1 MTTAVDGGTFRQVLA
16 RWPSGVGIVT
26 TAGAA
31 GRHGMTASSFS
42 SVSLDPPLVL
52 VCVDRR
58 LRSHELLDRN
68 GVFAVN
74 VLGRDHIGLGRRFAG
89 MEPEVTDRFAEGDW
103 LPGATGSPVLTDAA
117 AWVDCRVRNGYPG
130 GDHTIFVGDVVAACV
145 PRITSPLLF
154 HSRAWG
160 QLADPLPQSVGITD
174 TGLARTLHE
183 QGAPPRR
190 GARLVATVRAA
201 GIPVVVPHGS
211 LRTARSAPRWSDAAG
226 TEPRTPAG
234 EPGAPAY
241 AGALTTP
248 GPPAVHV
255 RSAAQAVEAAEA
267 GCLRVEVT
275 VLADGTGTAARAV
288 IRAVAGSATTVV
300 ARVRD
305 AMAPGLARTVLRTVA
320 ALKAAGCAEIS
331 LVEARPGPG
340 AAGAP
345 GALDGSPLHLRALLQ
360 DVVPEADGLPVRLA
374 LRDHHGLG
382 LVNALTAMKSG
393 VRHFEAGLGGCGGL
407 LPTERL
413 VLLCS
418 RMGVATPVGPEVPR
432 SWVNELE
439 RMRYGRPLPA
449 RVAPD
454 Q

>member
-1 MTTAVDGGTFRQVLA
+1 MTTAVDGSTFRHVLA

-26 TAGAA
+26 TAGEA

-58 LRSHELLDRN
+58 LRSHELLARN

-89 MEPEVTDRFAEGDW
+89 MEPEVSDRFAEGDW

-117 AWVDCRVRNGYPG
+117 AWVDCRVRNAYPG
-130 GDHTIFVGDVVAACV
+130 GDHTIFVGDVVAAGV

-160 QLADPLPQSVGITD
+160 QLADPLPRSVGITD
-174 TGLARTLHE
+174 TGLARTLHD
-183 QGAPPRR
+183 QGTATRR

-201 GIPVVVPHGS
+201 GIPVVVPHGALRIAPPTARGTDRPGTG
-211 LRTARSAPRWSDAAG
+211 LRTPPKGAAAR
-226 TEPRTPAG
+226 
-234 EPGAPAY
+234 
-241 AGALTTP
+241 AGAGARTAP

-255 RSAAQAVEAAEA
+255 CSAAQAADAAEA
-267 GCLRVEVT
+267 GCPCVEVT
-275 VLADGTGTAARAV
+275 VPADGTGAAARAV
-288 IRAVAGSATTVV
+288 VRAVAGSATTVV
-300 ARVRD
+300 ARVHD
-305 AMAPGLARTVLRTVA
+305 ALAPDRARAVLHTLA
-320 ALKAAGCAEIS
+320 ALKTAGCAEIA
-331 LVEARPGPG
+331 LVEGRPGPG
-340 AAGAP
+340 PASTA

-360 DVVPEADGLPVRLA
+360 DVVPQADGLPVRLA

-393 VRHFEAGLGGCGGL
+393 VRLFDTGLGGCAGL

-413 VLLCS
+413 VLLCA

-439 RMRYGRPLPA
+439 RMRHGRPLPA
-449 RVAPD
+449 RTAPD